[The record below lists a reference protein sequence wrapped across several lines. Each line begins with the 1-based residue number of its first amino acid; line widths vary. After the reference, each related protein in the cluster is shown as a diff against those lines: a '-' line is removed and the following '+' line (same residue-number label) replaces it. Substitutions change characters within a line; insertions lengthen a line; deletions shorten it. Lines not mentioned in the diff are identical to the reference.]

1 MGIIGK
7 IIGGTIG
14 FALGGPLGAV
24 AGAVFG
30 HAFDSDGDRPAVG
43 GDYKRLSTLEESQ
56 LAFFVSTFSMLAK
69 LARADGQISRA
80 EMDAV
85 EAFAV
90 RDIGLSPDNRDVAMN
105 IFRTALDSPA
115 AFEDFAVQFDQRFHH
130 QPQMVEMLIDILLR
144 VSVADGRLN
153 TAEETLILSAVRVF
167 GINALR
173 YSQIKAR
180 YIEKSGAA
188 YQILGCTDQDSNEQ
202 IKKKY
207 RQLAQ
212 AYHPDKIAAKGLPDE
227 FLQLANDKFREIQ
240 SAYET
245 IKKERGFS

>member
-30 HAFDSDGDRPAVG
+30 HAFDAESGPTMGDE
-43 GDYKRLSTLEESQ
+43 YQRLSALEETQ

-69 LARADGQISRA
+69 LARADGEVTPE

-90 RDIGLSPDNRDVAMN
+90 RDIGLSAENKAVALN
-105 IFRTALDSPA
+105 IFRAALASPA
-115 AFEDFAVQFDQRFHH
+115 AFEDFATQFDQSFHH
-130 QPQMVEMLIDILLR
+130 QPQMVELMIDILLR
-144 VSVADGRLN
+144 VSIADGRLN
-153 TAEETLILSAVRVF
+153 SAEETLILSAVRIF
-167 GINALR
+167 AMSAAR
-173 YSQIKAR
+173 YEQIKAR
-180 YIEKSGAA
+180 YVEKSGAA
-188 YQILGCTDQDSNEQ
+188 YQILGCTPRDTNDQ

-227 FLQLANDKFREIQ
+227 FMQLASDKFREIQ
-240 SAYET
+240 AAYET